1 MRAFEII
8 QEADPQRI
16 QNLAQKVA
24 SLPPEVNERLL
35 DKLENILKL
44 AHREDGA
51 VTPAGQATRALGK
64 IKDVDLQKNQF
75 FRVVAK
81 EMVGHELTVNEIAT
95 IAKSIKQDKK
105 VNFEEFKKISSSLD
119 KIITTYNLSDNT
131 QGFYN
136 DLFFNAPQ
144 RSGPAEVL
152 FATMSKRITK
162 EGKGDL
168 QVSEGE
174 GGSTEVEVK
183 AGKTSGRFRDADVK
197 RLASSNLG
205 ALRDSFLE
213 AYPAPI
219 ATGWSIPAIIDGM
232 KKPEYDANDMLAR
245 TMEIFRALFP
255 KNSYE
260 EAFESAMKAGN
271 DGGARKAYALANIET
286 YFKAKGEKAM
296 AFLFIN
302 ASSAPYKTCYIDSY
316 EDIANGAD
324 KTLTLNPG
332 LAYIVDQSAGDEEYP
347 KISLSAG

>member
-1 MRAFEII
+1 MRAFEIV
-8 QEADPQRI
+8 QEANPQRI

-24 SLPPEVNERLL
+24 SLPSEVNERLL
-35 DKLENILKL
+35 DKLENVLKL
-44 AHREDGA
+44 AHRQSGET
-51 VTPAGQATRALGK
+51 TPGGQAQRVLGR
-64 IKDVDLQKNQF
+64 IEDVDLQKGSF

-81 EMVGHELTVNEIAT
+81 EMVGHELTVKEIAT
-95 IAKSIKQDKK
+95 IAQAIQADTN
-105 VNFEEFKKISSSLD
+105 VNFDEFKKISSSID
-119 KIITTYNLSDNT
+119 KIITTYNLSDNV

-168 QVSEGE
+168 QVTDGDAT
-174 GGSTEVEVK
+174 TEVEVK

-197 RLASSNLG
+197 RLAGANLNV
-205 ALRDSFLE
+205 LRDAFLQ

-232 KKPEYDANDMLAR
+232 RKPGANAEDMMAK
-245 TMEIFRALFP
+245 TMEIFQTLFP
-255 KNSYE
+255 KNSYIDD
-260 EAFESAMKAGN
+260 FESAMKAGN
-271 DGGARKAYALANIET
+271 DGGARKSYALANIET
-286 YFKAKGEKAM
+286 YFKAKGNKPM
-296 AFLFIN
+296 AFMFIN
-302 ASSAPYKTCYIDSY
+302 ASSAPYKTCYVDSY

-324 KTLTLNPG
+324 RTLTLNPG